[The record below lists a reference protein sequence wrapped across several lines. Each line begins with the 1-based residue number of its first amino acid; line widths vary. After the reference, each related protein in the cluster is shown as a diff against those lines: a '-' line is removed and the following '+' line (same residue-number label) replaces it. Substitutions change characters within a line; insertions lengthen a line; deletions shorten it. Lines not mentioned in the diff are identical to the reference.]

1 MTIAAVVASLALVK
15 ASLPKF
21 VKAAKE
27 LESFVGEEWRFSDEP
42 FIPVDQNYMIINIIS
57 HTHIY
62 Y

>member
-42 FIPVDQNYMIINIIS
+42 FIPVDQNYMITSII
-57 HTHIY
+57 
-62 Y
+62 